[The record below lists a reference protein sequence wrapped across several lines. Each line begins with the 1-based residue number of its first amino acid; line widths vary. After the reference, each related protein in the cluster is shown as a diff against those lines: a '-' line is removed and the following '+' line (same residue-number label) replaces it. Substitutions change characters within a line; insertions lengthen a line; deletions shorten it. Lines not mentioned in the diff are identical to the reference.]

1 VCAQIQETGIELLQ
15 KLHEQLTRKETLV
28 GDNSCYLSHNYPSKK
43 VVSLAMASHLQFCPQ
58 ASMHS
63 NNMNILAGFFGRIC
77 FGVQIQKLMKLGLF
91 CQSSLEY

>member
-1 VCAQIQETGIELLQ
+1 MPIGE
-15 KLHEQLTRKETLV
+15 
-28 GDNSCYLSHNYPSKK
+28 DFYYLSHNCPFKEAD
-43 VVSLAMASHLQFCPQ
+43 SLAMASHLQFCPQ